1 MVGRRIPAIDGKL
14 PPGHE
19 IMDERWQP
27 GDYCGPLLGYTGSVL
42 AVMYRLPSGDFGHVT
57 SPPHT
62 FRECADGS
70 LEIRNSILHQHVE
83 GDQEHV
89 WHGYL
94 NCGHH
99 WDAVAVD
106 GPQ

>member
-1 MVGRRIPAIDGKL
+1 MIGRRIPAQDGKL
-14 PPGHE
+14 PPGFE
-19 IMDERWQP
+19 ILDERWLP
-27 GDYCGPLLGYTGSVL
+27 GDYCGPLLGYTGSVPC
-42 AVMYRLPSGDFGHVT
+42 VMYRLPDGDFGHVT
-57 SPPHT
+57 APPHT

-70 LEIRNSILHQHVE
+70 LEIRNSILHQRVD

-99 WDAVAVD
+99 WDDSATAEA
-106 GPQ
+106 